1 MSDDRLGYLDWLE
14 QVFFGGMELSVLSTP
29 AFTAIIV
36 LQQVYP
42 DAVPV
47 AGLLAIPTGSVALA
61 LYRNGAIDVG
71 EWPRRSELFSVPL
84 RLTYF
89 SLVFFLATM
98 GVAYVT
104 HAAGSW
110 WLILLG
116 IVVQALGLAAF
127 PSVYRAIHGSPN
139 VKPAARI

>member
-1 MSDDRLGYLDWLE
+1 MSDDGLGHFEWLE
-14 QVFFGGMELSVLSTP
+14 QIFFGGMELSVLSSP
-29 AFTAIIV
+29 AFTALIV

-47 AGLLAIPTGSVALA
+47 AGLLAIPTGSVVIA

-71 EWPRRSELFSVPL
+71 KWPRRSELFSIPL
-84 RLTYF
+84 RLAYF
-89 SLVFFLATM
+89 SLVFFFATM

-104 HAAGSW
+104 HAVGSW

-127 PSVYRAIHGSPN
+127 PSVYRTVHGSPN